1 MKNLIQALVKAQS
14 VIQPAEKNAVNP
26 HFKSRYADLDSIMRS
41 IREPLASNGL
51 ALTQV
56 ISMDEQE
63 RMYLTTTLHHI
74 SGEEMNCKVLVISQ
88 RKDAQ
93 GYGSALTY
101 FRRYSITSLL
111 CLVASDEAIED
122 DGEAAQGREV
132 KTKQPSEV
140 KAPPI
145 DLKKLEQRDLNIAK
159 RLDRLNFMSKKWTKE
174 DLMGL
179 CQCQFGKAGKDL
191 NFEEVEKAF
200 QIVEKHADLNSAMI
214 ELDRSK

>member
-1 MKNLIQALVKAQS
+1 MKNLIQALVKAQA

-63 RMYLTTTLHHI
+63 RMYLTTTLHHV

-122 DGEAAQGREV
+122 DGEAAQGRGV

-140 KAPPI
+140 KAHTI
-145 DLKKLEQRDLNIAK
+145 DPEKL
-159 RLDRLNFMSKKWTKE
+159 RLDRLSFMSKKWTKE
-174 DLMGL
+174 DLIEL
-179 CQCQFGKAGKDL
+179 CDGQFGKTGKDL
-191 NFEEVEKAF
+191 NPQEVEKAF

-214 ELDRSK
+214 DLQRGLV